1 MTDPASRP
9 RKSRIALVSAGGLLL
24 LTVAWWGPPLL
35 ANLAFFRARKVEIR
49 GATYLS
55 PSEVLARLAIDSSA
69 SVWDDPAPWIARLE
83 RHPQVERARIERRL
97 PATLIVVVEE
107 NLPVALVP
115 TRRGFAAIDGAGR
128 ELPIDPAGASLD
140 LPILA
145 ARDTALARLLAELRA
160 GYPAVFARISQV
172 RREGR
177 HELLVR
183 LRDIR
188 VRAPATVTPARLAEV
203 GPVEADLARRHLP
216 VHELDLRYRDQVIA
230 RIQ

>member
-1 MTDPASRP
+1 MSDPELRRRRVRLA
-9 RKSRIALVSAGGLLL
+9 AAAVALLL
-24 LTVAWWGPPLL
+24 AVTMVWWGPPLL
-35 ANLAFFRARKVEIR
+35 SNLAFFRARKVEIR

-55 PSEVLARLAIDSSA
+55 PSEVLSRLAIDSAA
-69 SVWDDPAPWIARLE
+69 SVWDDPDPWIARLE
-83 RHPQVERARIERRL
+83 AHPQVQRARIERRL
-97 PATLIVVVEE
+97 PGTLVVVVEE

-115 TRRGFAAIDGAGR
+115 ARNGFTAIDGAGR
-128 ELPIDPAGASLD
+128 QLPIDPAGASLD

-145 ARDTALARLLAELRA
+145 SRDTSLARLLAELRA
-160 GYPAVFARISQV
+160 GYPSVFARISEI

-177 HELLVR
+177 SELVIR
-183 LRDIR
+183 LEGTR
-188 VRAPATVTPARLAEV
+188 VRALASVTADRLAEV